1 VSRYLI
7 LLGIVIVVFCVVVG
21 SIELSSGY
29 REYQTHLQAG
39 GGERSPMTVMDVV
52 KWQVARL
59 VGAAVIAGGLISGS
73 MLMGLG
79 WIGRTLEEVRDA
91 LEGEVALAPVGPTE
105 APAKAGH

>member
-1 VSRYLI
+1 VSRYLM

-21 SIELSSGY
+21 SIELSSSY

-39 GGERSPMTVMDVV
+39 GGEGSPMTVMDVV

-73 MLMGLG
+73 MLMGLA
-79 WIGRTLEEVRDA
+79 WIGRTMEQIRDA
-91 LEGEVALAPVGPTE
+91 LEGELAPAPAGHTE
-105 APAKAGH
+105 VPAKAGN